1 MIIPTRKMVL
11 TAKGIVGI
19 VRRYGTE
26 DLSSINVLLDHDT
39 AFTFD
44 CEEKKWHPWNA
55 DSYWDLYESEVMLTV
70 MRSFSP
76 EKAVVILEG
85 MNAFLSSVN

>member
-1 MIIPTRKMVL
+1 MTIPTRKMVL
-11 TAKGIVGI
+11 RAKGIVGI
-19 VRRYGTE
+19 VRRDGTE

-44 CEEKKWHPWNA
+44 CEEKKWHPWNG
-55 DSYWDLYESEVMLTV
+55 DSYWDLYESEYMLTV

-76 EKAVVILEG
+76 EKAVEMLED
-85 MNAFLSSVN
+85 MDAFCQV

>member
-1 MIIPTRKMVL
+1 MIIPTKEMVL
-11 TAKGIVGI
+11 VARDIVGI
-19 VRRYGTE
+19 VTKYGTE

-44 CEEKKWHPWNA
+44 CEEKKWHPWNG
-55 DSYWDLYESEVMLTV
+55 DSYWDLYESEYMLTV

-76 EKAVVILEG
+76 EKAVEMLED
-85 MNAFLSSVN
+85 MDAFMSSVN

>member
-1 MIIPTRKMVL
+1 MTIPTREIVL
-11 TAKGIVGI
+11 TAKDIVGI

-44 CEEKKWHPWNA
+44 CE
-55 DSYWDLYESEVMLTV
+55 
-70 MRSFSP
+70 
-76 EKAVVILEG
+76 
-85 MNAFLSSVN
+85 

>member
-1 MIIPTRKMVL
+1 MAGI
-11 TAKGIVGI
+11 IVGI
-19 VRRYGTE
+19 VKKYGTE
-26 DLSSINVLLDHDT
+26 HLSSINVLLDHDT

>member
-1 MIIPTRKMVL
+1 MIIPTKERVL
-11 TAKGIVGI
+11 VARDIVGI
-19 VRRYGTE
+19 VTKYGTE

-76 EKAVVILEG
+76 EKAVDILEG
-85 MNAFLSSVN
+85 MNAFMSSVN

>member
-11 TAKGIVGI
+11 RAKGIVGS

-55 DSYWDLYESEVMLTV
+55 NSYWDLYESEYMLTV

-76 EKAVVILEG
+76 EKAVEILEG
-85 MNAFLSSVN
+85 MNTFLSSVN

>member
-1 MIIPTRKMVL
+1 MTIPTRKMVL
-11 TAKGIVGI
+11 RAKGIVGI
-19 VRRYGTE
+19 VRRDGTE

-70 MRSFSP
+70 MTSFSP
-76 EKAVVILEG
+76 EKAVEILED
-85 MNAFLSSVN
+85 MTAFMSSVN

>member
-11 TAKGIVGI
+11 RAKGIVGI
-19 VRRYGTE
+19 VRRDGTE

-76 EKAVVILEG
+76 EKAVDILEG
-85 MNAFLSSVN
+85 MNAFMSSVN

>member
-1 MIIPTRKMVL
+1 MTNPTREMVL
-11 TAKGIVGI
+11 MAKDIVGI
-19 VRRYGTE
+19 VRRYGIE
-26 DLSSINVLLDHDT
+26 DFSSINVLLDHDT

-70 MRSFSP
+70 MTSFSP
-76 EKAVVILEG
+76 EKAVEILEG
-85 MNAFLSSVN
+85 MNAYLSSVN

>member
-11 TAKGIVGI
+11 RAKGIVGI
-19 VRRYGTE
+19 VRRDGTE

-55 DSYWDLYESEVMLTV
+55 DSYWDLYESEYMLTV

-76 EKAVVILEG
+76 ELAVEILEE

>member
-1 MIIPTRKMVL
+1 MIIPTKEMVL
-11 TAKGIVGI
+11 VARDIVGI
-19 VRRYGTE
+19 VTKYGTE

>member
-1 MIIPTRKMVL
+1 MTIPTREMVL
-11 TAKGIVGI
+11 MARDIVGI
-19 VRRYGTE
+19 VRKYGTVE
-26 DLSSINVLLDHDT
+26 LSSIIVLLDHDT

-55 DSYWDLYESEVMLTV
+55 DSYWDLYESEYMLTV
-70 MRSFSP
+70 KRSFCP
-76 EKAVVILEG
+76 EKAVTILEN

>member
-11 TAKGIVGI
+11 RAKGIVGI

-55 DSYWDLYESEVMLTV
+55 NSYWDLYESECMLTV

-76 EKAVVILEG
+76 EKAVEILEG

>member
-1 MIIPTRKMVL
+1 MIIPKREMVL
-11 TAKGIVGI
+11 MAKDIVGI

-26 DLSSINVLLDHDT
+26 DLSIINVLLDHDT

-55 DSYWDLYESEVMLTV
+55 NSYWDLYESEYMLTV
-70 MRSFSP
+70 MTSFSP
-76 EKAVVILEG
+76 EKAVEILEG
-85 MNAFLSSVN
+85 MNAYLSSVN

>member
-1 MIIPTRKMVL
+1 MIIPTKEMVL
-11 TAKGIVGI
+11 VARDIVGI
-19 VRRYGTE
+19 VTKYGTE

-76 EKAVVILEG
+76 EKAVDILEG
-85 MNAFLSSVN
+85 MNAFMSSVN

>member
-1 MIIPTRKMVL
+1 MTIPTREIVL
-11 TAKGIVGI
+11 TAKDIVGI

-26 DLSSINVLLDHDT
+26 DLSSINVLLVHDT

-44 CEEKKWHPWNA
+44 CEEKKWHPWNG
-55 DSYWDLYESEVMLTV
+55 DSYWDLYESEYMLTV

-76 EKAVVILEG
+76 EKAVEMLED
-85 MNAFLSSVN
+85 MDAFMSSVN

>member
-11 TAKGIVGI
+11 RAKGIVGI

-26 DLSSINVLLDHDT
+26 DLSSINALLDHDT

-70 MRSFSP
+70 MTSFSP
-76 EKAVVILEG
+76 EKAVEILED
-85 MNAFLSSVN
+85 MTAFMSSVN

>member
-1 MIIPTRKMVL
+1 MTIPTREIVL
-11 TAKGIVGI
+11 TAKDIVGI

-44 CEEKKWHPWNA
+44 CEEKKWHPWNG
-55 DSYWDLYESEVMLTV
+55 DSYWDLYESEYMLTGECWQEP
-70 MRSFSP
+70 SP
-76 EKAVVILEG
+76 YSEVYGNNPL
-85 MNAFLSSVN
+85 

>member
-1 MIIPTRKMVL
+1 MTNPTREMVL
-11 TAKGIVGI
+11 MAKDIVGI
-19 VRRYGTE
+19 VRRYGIE
-26 DLSSINVLLDHDT
+26 DFSSINVLLDHDT

-55 DSYWDLYESEVMLTV
+55 HGYWDLYESEYMLTV

-76 EKAVVILEG
+76 EKAVEILEG
-85 MNAFLSSVN
+85 MNAYLSSVN

>member
-1 MIIPTRKMVL
+1 MIIPTREMVL
-11 TAKGIVGI
+11 IAKDIVGI

-26 DLSSINVLLDHDT
+26 DFSSINVLLDHDT

-55 DSYWDLYESEVMLTV
+55 NSYWDLYESEYMLTV
-70 MRSFSP
+70 MTSFSP
-76 EKAVVILEG
+76 EKAVEILEG
-85 MNAFLSSVN
+85 MNAYLSSVN

>member
-1 MIIPTRKMVL
+1 MTIPTKEMVL
-11 TAKGIVGI
+11 MAGNIVGI

-39 AFTFD
+39 GFTFE
-44 CEEKKWHPWNA
+44 CEEKKWHSWNA
-55 DSYWDLYESEVMLTV
+55 DSYWDLYESEYMLTV

-76 EKAVVILEG
+76 EKAVEILED
-85 MNAFLSSVN
+85 MNAFMSSVN

>member
-11 TAKGIVGI
+11 MAKDIVGI

-26 DLSSINVLLDHDT
+26 NLSSINVLLDHDT
-39 AFTFD
+39 TFTFD
-44 CEEKKWHPWNA
+44 CEKKKWHPWNA
-55 DSYWDLYESEVMLTV
+55 DSYWDLYESEYMLTV

-76 EKAVVILEG
+76 EKAVDILEG
-85 MNAFLSSVN
+85 MNAFMSSVN